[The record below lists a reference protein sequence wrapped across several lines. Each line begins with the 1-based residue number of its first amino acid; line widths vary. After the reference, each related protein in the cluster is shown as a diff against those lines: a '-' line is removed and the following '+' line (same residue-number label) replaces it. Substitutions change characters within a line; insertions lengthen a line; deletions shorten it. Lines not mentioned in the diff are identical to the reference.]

1 MKSLFGG
8 AYDGARVLVTGHTGF
23 KGSWLCLW
31 LTALGAKVTGL
42 ALTPPT
48 SPAHWDLL
56 SLNDVDDIRGDIRQ
70 LPPVIS
76 AFKKS
81 SPEIVFHLAAQ
92 PLVRASYADPLTTF
106 QTNVLGLAH
115 VLEASRSTSALRA
128 FVNVTT
134 DKVYRDQNPPVPYE
148 ESMPLGGHDPYSTS
162 KACAELVGDCYEKSF
177 FASIAGGV
185 RLASARAGN
194 VIGGGDWAQD
204 RLIPDLVRSAM
215 DGPVARIRNPSAIR
229 PWQHVLEPLAGYL
242 RLGQRLLA
250 GEDVGGAWNFGPS
263 PTDIRPVSSV
273 VSSVQ
278 ASWAAIRTEIEV
290 EPQPREA
297 QVLMLDSSRAE
308 VKLGWRGIW
317 SAEQAVE
324 RTATWYRRYAQ
335 DGLVSSARDL
345 GDYVECAR
353 EKDQSWA
360 T

>member
-8 AYDGARVLVTGHTGF
+8 AYDGTRVLVTGHTGF

-31 LTALGAKVTGL
+31 LTALGARVTGL
-42 ALTPPT
+42 ALPPPT
-48 SPAHWDLL
+48 SPAHWNLL
-56 SLNDVDDIRGDIRQ
+56 GLADVGDIRGDIRQ
-70 LPPVIS
+70 QLPVLD

-115 VLEASRSTSALRA
+115 VLEASRSAPWLRA

-134 DKVYRDQNPPVPYE
+134 DKVYRDQSPPVPYE

-177 FASIAGGV
+177 FAAIPGGV

-194 VIGGGDWAQD
+194 VIGGGDWAED
-204 RLIPDLVRSAM
+204 RLLPDLVRSTM
-215 DGPVARIRNPSAIR
+215 DGPAARIRNPAAVR

-242 RLGQRLLA
+242 RLGQCLLA
-250 GEDVGGAWNFGPS
+250 GQDVGGAWNFGPS

-273 VSSVQ
+273 ISSAQ
-278 ASWAAIRTEIEV
+278 ASWAAIRTEIEA

-308 VKLGWRGIW
+308 EKLGWRGIW
-317 SAEQAVE
+317 GAEQAVE
-324 RTATWYRRYAQ
+324 RTTTWYRSYAL
-335 DGLVSSARDL
+335 DGLVLSKSDL

-353 EKDQSWA
+353 QKDQPWA